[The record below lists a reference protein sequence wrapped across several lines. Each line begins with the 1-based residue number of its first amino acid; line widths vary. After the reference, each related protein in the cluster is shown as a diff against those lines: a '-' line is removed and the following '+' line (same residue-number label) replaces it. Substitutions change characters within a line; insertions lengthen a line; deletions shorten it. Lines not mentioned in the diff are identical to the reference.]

1 MPMLCLAGTFRIL
14 NTEPDGDSI
23 RFYADDPA
31 GWQRVPGPNAVRTNT
46 GGGAQ
51 LRLDGIDALETHYAP
66 RGAAPLHQPIDL
78 AHQARDELLRWL
90 GFRSVKRTGETVDA
104 ATPEQLAGYLL
115 TRGADLYG
123 RCVALV
129 GRGKAPAPSGTQ
141 AMVKV
146 ADLRRTANHRLVAA
160 GLAYPTFYL
169 KLFPDLRAELAKQ
182 ARQAREAKKGL
193 WPGDRDQKGVDV
205 KSLATLTDDAIVL
218 PKLFRRLV
226 DYLDLNA
233 NDPSLA
239 GFPTYLAQRDD
250 PIFILSTGYYTG
262 FDFVVE
268 VRGQV
273 VRLTTE
279 PEDLVFQEA

>member
-1 MPMLCLAGTFRIL
+1 MLCLAGTFRIL

-23 RFYADDPA
+23 RFYPDDPA
-31 GWQRVPGPNAVRTNT
+31 QWESVPGPNPVRTNA

-51 LRLDGIDALETHYAP
+51 VRLDGIDALETHYSP
-66 RGAAPLHQPIDL
+66 QGAGPLHQPLDL
-78 AHQARDELLRWL
+78 AHQARDELVRWL
-90 GFRSVKRTGETVDA
+90 GFRGVQREGETVVA

-115 TRGADLYG
+115 TGGADVYG

-141 AMVKV
+141 AMVRV
-146 ADLRRTANHRLVAA
+146 AHLRRTANHGLVAA

-182 ARQAREAKKGL
+182 ARQALEAKKGL

-205 KSLATLTDDAIVL
+205 KGLATLTDDAIVL

-226 DYLDLNA
+226 DYLELN
-233 NDPSLA
+233 DGRPSLA
-239 GFPTYLAQRDD
+239 GFPAYLAQRGD
-250 PIFILSTGYYTG
+250 PVFILSTGHYTG

>member
-14 NTEPDGDSI
+14 STEPDGDSI

-31 GWQRVPGPNAVRTNT
+31 AWARVPGPNAVRTNA

-51 LRLDGIDALETHYAP
+51 LRLDGIDALETHYSP
-66 RGAAPLHQPIDL
+66 RGGGPLHQPVDL

-90 GFRSVKRTGETVDA
+90 GFRDVQRTGETVDT
-104 ATPEQLAGYLL
+104 ATPAQLPGYLL
-115 TRGADLYG
+115 TRGADVYG

-129 GRGKAPAPSGTQ
+129 GRGDPPAASGTQ

-146 ADLRRTANHRLVAA
+146 ADLRKTANHRLIAA

-182 ARQAREAKKGL
+182 ARLAREASKGV
-193 WPGDRDQKGVDV
+193 WPGDRDRKGVDV
-205 KSLATLTDDAIVL
+205 KSLATLTDEAIVL

-226 DYLDLNA
+226 DYLQLNDD
-233 NDPSLA
+233 DPSLA
-239 GFPTYLAQRDD
+239 GFPAYLAQRND
-250 PIFILSTGYYTG
+250 PVFILSTGHYTG
-262 FDFVVE
+262 FDFVVD
-268 VRGQV
+268 VRGQIV
-273 VRLTTE
+273 KLTTD
-279 PEDLVFQEA
+279 PADLVFQEA

>member
-23 RFYADDPA
+23 RFYPDDPA
-31 GWQRVPGPNAVRTNT
+31 QWESVPGPNPVRTNA

-51 LRLDGIDALETHYAP
+51 LRLDGIDALETHYSP
-66 RGAAPLHQPIDL
+66 RGGGPLHQPIDL
-78 AHQARDELLRWL
+78 AHQARDELVRWL
-90 GFRSVKRTGETVDA
+90 GFRGVQRDGETVTA
-104 ATPEQLAGYLL
+104 ATPEQLPGYLL

-129 GRGKAPAPSGTQ
+129 GRGDAPAASGTQ
-141 AMVKV
+141 AMVRV

-169 KLFPDLRAELAKQ
+169 KLFPDLRAELTKQ
-182 ARQAREAKKGL
+182 ARQARAAKKGI
-193 WPGDRDQKGVDV
+193 WAGDLSQKGVDV
-205 KSLATLTDDAIVL
+205 KSLATLTDEAVLL

-226 DYLDLNA
+226 DYLA
-233 NDPSLA
+233 INDRDVSLD
-239 GFPTYLAQRDD
+239 GFPAYLAQRED
-250 PIFILSTGYYTG
+250 PVFILSTGAYTG